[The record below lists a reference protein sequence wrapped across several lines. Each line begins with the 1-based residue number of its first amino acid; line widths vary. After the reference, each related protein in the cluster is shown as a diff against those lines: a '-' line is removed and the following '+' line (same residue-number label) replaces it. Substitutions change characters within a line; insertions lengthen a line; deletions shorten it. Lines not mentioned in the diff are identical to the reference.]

1 MGWVLCLIIFF
12 LSCGGSRN
20 EEVNPNAQNVILS
33 DTSATTGSLE
43 VRVFTAPN
51 NSESNATVWLYASY
65 EDYQNNISI
74 FQLIT
79 LNNGIANF
87 GFINYGNYYIRAE
100 KQIGL
105 TVRTNA
111 PGDVIQVQARK
122 KFQSERIDTVKYW

>member
-1 MGWVLCLIIFF
+1 MGWVSCLVIFF

-20 EEVNPNAQNVILS
+20 EEVNPNAQNIILS

-65 EDYQNNISI
+65 EDLSNNISI
-74 FQLIT
+74 FQLNT

-100 KQIGL
+100 KVIGL
-105 TVRTNA
+105 TLLTNT

-122 KFQSERIDTVKYW
+122 NIRANVLVQ